1 MPDVIYNL
9 YEAKTSLSKLV
20 ERASQGEEIYI
31 AKAGKPKAKLVP
43 IQSLKP
49 RRTPGA
55 WKGLSYYIADDF
67 DAPLPSDIQASF
79 EGESDP

>member
-9 YEAKTSLSKLV
+9 YEAKTALSKLV

-43 IQSLKP
+43 IQKHKP
-49 RRTPGA
+49 RRTPGG
-55 WKGLSYYIADDF
+55 WEGKVWIADDF
-67 DAPLPSDIQASF
+67 DGPLPDDIQRAF
-79 EGESDP
+79 EGRSEP